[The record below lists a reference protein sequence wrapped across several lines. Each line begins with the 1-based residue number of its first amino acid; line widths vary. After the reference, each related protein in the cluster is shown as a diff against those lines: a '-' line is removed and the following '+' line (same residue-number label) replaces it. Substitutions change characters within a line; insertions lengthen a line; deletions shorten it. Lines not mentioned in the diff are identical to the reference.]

1 MRPWSARCTANPVA
15 TTLQLVASG
24 LALGTIYA
32 LIALGFVVIYR
43 ASQVFNFAQGEL
55 VTFGAFV
62 MVWLGGMLP
71 WAVAVPATMV
81 LTGLLAAGAERLI
94 LRPLVG
100 RDVVITIILTIFLG
114 LILRVMIM
122 VVFGPA
128 PRGMPTP
135 WESTASVGV
144 AGAQIFLS
152 SIGAVVAGAVALL
165 TFRYL
170 IQRSRIGVA
179 MRATSSDQEAAL
191 SLGIPVGRV
200 FGFAWFL
207 AGAFAA
213 LAGIFLGMFPRTV
226 DTNLGFI
233 ALKAFPVVIVGG
245 LDSAWG
251 VVVAGLILGVV
262 EVLTQGYV
270 NPVLGQ
276 FGQNFHEV
284 LPYLIMILFLSIRPY
299 GIAGRAEVE
308 RV

>member
-1 MRPWSARCTANPVA
+1 VAN
-15 TTLQLVASG
+15 LIQFLVSG

-55 VTFGAFV
+55 VTVGAFT
-62 MVWLGGMLP
+62 MVAISGAGVP
-71 WAVAVPATMV
+71 WPLAVVATMAV
-81 LTGLLAAGAERLI
+81 TGGVAALIERVV

-100 RDVVITIILTIFLG
+100 RDVVITVMLTIFVG
-114 LILRVMIM
+114 TILRVLLM
-122 VVFGPA
+122 VVFGPEQ
-128 PRGMPTP
+128 RGMPTP
-135 WESTASVGV
+135 WDRSAQITLGGARIFMSSVAAV
-144 AGAQIFLS
+144 AAGALAL
-152 SIGAVVAGAVALL
+152 GA
-165 TFRYL
+165 FSYMIR
-170 IQRSRIGVA
+170 RSRIGVA

-191 SLGIPVGRV
+191 CLGIPVGRI
-200 FGFAWFL
+200 FGVTWFV

-226 DTNLGFI
+226 DANLGLI

-245 LDSAWG
+245 LDSAVG
-251 VVVAGLILGVV
+251 VVIAGAALGIV

-270 NPVLGQ
+270 NPMLGS

-284 LPYLIMILFLSIRPY
+284 LPYIIMVLFLMVRPY
-299 GIAGRAEVE
+299 GIAGREVVE

>member
-1 MRPWSARCTANPVA
+1 MAGL
-15 TTLQLVASG
+15 LQLVASG

-43 ASQVFNFAQGEL
+43 ASRVFNFAQGEL
-55 VTFGAFV
+55 VMAGAFV
-62 MVWLGGMLP
+62 MVWLTGFLP
-71 WAVAVPATMV
+71 WPVAVLGTMG
-81 LTGLLAAGAERLI
+81 LTGLLAAGVERVF

-100 RDVVITIILTIFLG
+100 RDVGITIILTIFVG
-114 LILRVMIM
+114 LILRVLTM
-122 VVFGPA
+122 VIFGPD

-135 WESTASVGV
+135 WETTASLSF
-144 AGAQIFLS
+144 AGARIFVS
-152 SIGAVVAGAVALL
+152 SVGAVAAGAAALAA
-165 TFRYL
+165 FAWMVRY
-170 IQRSRIGVA
+170 SRIGVA

-191 SLGIPVGRV
+191 GLGIPVGRI
-200 FGFAWFL
+200 FGYAWFA

-245 LDSAWG
+245 LESAGG
-251 VVVAGLILGVV
+251 VVVAGLMLGVL
-262 EVLTQGYV
+262 ELLTQGYV

-284 LPYLIMILFLSIRPY
+284 LPYILMILFLMVRPY
-299 GIAGRAEVE
+299 GIAGQAEVE

>member
-1 MRPWSARCTANPVA
+1 VAN
-15 TTLQLVASG
+15 LIQFLVSG

-55 VTFGAFV
+55 VTVGAFT
-62 MVWLGGMLP
+62 MVAISGAGVP
-71 WAVAVPATMV
+71 WPLAVVATMAV
-81 LTGLLAAGAERLI
+81 TGGVAALIERVV

-100 RDVVITIILTIFLG
+100 RDVVITVMLTIFVG
-114 LILRVMIM
+114 TILRVLLM
-122 VVFGPA
+122 VVFGPEQ
-128 PRGMPTP
+128 RGMPTP
-135 WESTASVGV
+135 WDRSAQITLGGARIFMSSVAAV
-144 AGAQIFLS
+144 AAGAL
-152 SIGAVVAGAVALL
+152 ALGV
-165 TFRYL
+165 FSYMIR
-170 IQRSRIGVA
+170 RSRIGVA

-191 SLGIPVGRV
+191 CLGIPVGRI
-200 FGFAWFL
+200 FGVTWFV

-226 DTNLGFI
+226 DANLGLI

-245 LDSAWG
+245 LDSAVG
-251 VVVAGLILGVV
+251 VVIAGVALGIV

-270 NPVLGQ
+270 NPMLGS

-284 LPYLIMILFLSIRPY
+284 LPYIIMVLFLMVRPY
-299 GIAGRAEVE
+299 GIAGREVVE